1 MEAAA
6 ASTEIAVL
14 GWSVVLLLLQVDRPG
29 LRRRG
34 PRRGNI
40 FSARVTKRACRAI
53 CAAGRLL
60 RALRNLLETYPA
72 FVALALALVVTG
84 RTGGIGAAG
93 AWLWLAARVVYVGFY
108 AAGVPVLR
116 TLAWFVSIVGLV
128 MMLIRLMA

>member
-6 ASTEIAVL
+6 SAEIAVL
-14 GWSVVLLLLQVDRPG
+14 GWSVVLLLVQVIAQATAAADLG
-29 LRRRG
+29 GTYLLG
-34 PRRGNI
+34 PRDD
-40 FSARVTKRACRAI
+40 ARASRNL
-53 CAAGRLL
+53 AAGRLL
-60 RALRNLLETYPA
+60 RALKNLLETYPA
-72 FVALALALVVTG
+72 LVALALALVVTG

-93 AWLWLAARVVYVGFY
+93 AWLWLAARLVYVILY